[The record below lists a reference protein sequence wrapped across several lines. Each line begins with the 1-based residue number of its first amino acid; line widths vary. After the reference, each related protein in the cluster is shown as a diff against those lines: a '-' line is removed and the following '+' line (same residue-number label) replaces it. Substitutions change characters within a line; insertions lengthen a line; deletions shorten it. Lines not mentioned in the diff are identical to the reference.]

1 MQPISENQNQNKHYA
16 PRGIAVEDVADIDTL
31 ENAYHFV
38 AKEYDFAKH
47 PYFTWMQTT
56 DKELFAR
63 SQIPFRYAVEGFSC
77 ALAAT
82 VAKIPELERRV
93 KVAENVAE
101 EHGLIDDKLTH
112 KDTITQFIK
121 LLGVPEAD
129 VETTCPPGVHAF
141 NQSVRNYCLTNSP
154 EAGAAMLGIIE
165 FVFITISNVV
175 ANHIV
180 AQGWA
185 RPGSQRHYEVHETLD
200 IEHSRVLFDVCR
212 DYWPVE
218 LKRREICQGLI
229 LGAYYFWELYNEL
242 YPENLYPSRVE
253 VFDQ

>member
-1 MQPISENQNQNKHYA
+1 MQPTSENQNQNKHYI
-16 PRGIAVEDVADIDTL
+16 PGDIAVEDVAGFDTL
-31 ENAYHFV
+31 ENAYQHV
-38 AKEYDFAKH
+38 AREYDFAKH
-47 PYFTWMQTT
+47 RYFTWMHTT
-56 DKELFAR
+56 DKESFAR

-112 KDTITQFIK
+112 KDTITEFIT
-121 LLGVPEAD
+121 LLGIPREEVD
-129 VETTCPPGVHAF
+129 TTCPPGVHAF

-165 FVFITISNVV
+165 YVFITISNVV
-175 ANHIV
+175 AQHIA

-185 RPGSQRHYEVHETLD
+185 KPGSQRHYEVHETLD

-212 DYWPVE
+212 EYWPVE

-242 YPENLYPSRVE
+242 YPENLYSNTMAVA
-253 VFDQ
+253 D

>member
-1 MQPISENQNQNKHYA
+1 MQPTSENQNQNKHYI
-16 PRGIAVEDVADIDTL
+16 PGDIAVEDVARFDTL
-31 ENAYHFV
+31 ENAYQHV
-38 AKEYDFAKH
+38 AREYDFAKH
-47 PYFTWMQTT
+47 RYFTWMHTT
-56 DKELFAR
+56 DKESFAR

-112 KDTITQFIK
+112 KDTITEFIT
-121 LLGVPEAD
+121 LLGIPREEVD
-129 VETTCPPGVHAF
+129 TTCPPGVHAF

-165 FVFITISNVV
+165 YVFITISNVV
-175 ANHIV
+175 AQHIA

-185 RPGSQRHYEVHETLD
+185 KPGSQRHYEVHETLD

-212 DYWPVE
+212 EYWPVE

-242 YPENLYPSRVE
+242 YPENLYSNTMAVA
-253 VFDQ
+253 D